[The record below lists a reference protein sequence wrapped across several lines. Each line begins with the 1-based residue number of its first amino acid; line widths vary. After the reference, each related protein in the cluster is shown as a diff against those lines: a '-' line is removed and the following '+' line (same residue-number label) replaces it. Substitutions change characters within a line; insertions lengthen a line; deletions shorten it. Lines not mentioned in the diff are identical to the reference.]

1 MKLIARIYQICGF
14 DFDEKSFF
22 SIHGISKKFLL
33 NFVLFSHCV
42 YIVINLKLQYNLN
55 VELYKMPDPFGNT
68 TNLLE
73 MLLPLLCHFVVV
85 GESFYKREKQS
96 KITNL
101 MWKIQIHLHLNCNC
115 HGKST
120 HLPLV
125 KFLFLFAINSLIFI
139 AVFIMAWRTPGE

>member
-1 MKLIARIYQICGF
+1 MKLITRIYQICGL
-14 DFDEKSFF
+14 DFDGENF
-22 SIHGISKKFLL
+22 SSLLGIPTKFL
-33 NFVLFSHCV
+33 VLCVLLAHCV
-42 YIVINLKLQYNLN
+42 YISINLKLQYDLN
-55 VELYKMPDPFGNT
+55 VELFKLPDAFGNT

-73 MLLPLLCHFVVV
+73 MLLPLLSHFVLV
-85 GESFYKREKQS
+85 GESFYKRRKHGKIRILMS
-96 KITNL
+96 K
-101 MWKIQIHLHLNCNC
+101 IHLHLDYNL